1 MDRRGFTTS
10 SQTLLVAFAY
20 PCFLL
25 QSTMSRPNFF
35 NSNVVYHDNST
46 EYNIDARGRDLASIL
61 RACNTEDIQA
71 EEVTTEPM
79 RNKEYCEYICRERL
93 QEQGLYSLDEFE
105 QMLANAT
112 KGIAP
117 DLAAFLKR
125 YKAQGVIDFMG
136 HSKRQIFDNLRKHF
150 PEMRN
155 YDYPNFAAAF

>member
-1 MDRRGFTTS
+1 
-10 SQTLLVAFAY
+10 
-20 PCFLL
+20 
-25 QSTMSRPNFF
+25 
-35 NSNVVYHDNST
+35 
-46 EYNIDARGRDLASIL
+46 
-61 RACNTEDIQA
+61 
-71 EEVTTEPM
+71 M

>member
-1 MDRRGFTTS
+1 
-10 SQTLLVAFAY
+10 
-20 PCFLL
+20 
-25 QSTMSRPNFF
+25 MSGG
-35 NSNVVYHDNST
+35 T
-46 EYNIDARGRDLASIL
+46 ININNNAAPQPATKQRV
-61 RACNTEDIQA
+61 C
-71 EEVTTEPM
+71 EEVEPVQTQDVS
-79 RNKEYCEYICRERL
+79 KEYCEYICRERL

-125 YKAQGVIDFMG
+125 YKAQGVMNFMG
-136 HSKRQIFDNLRKHF
+136 HTKRQIFDNLRAHF